1 MLEKDQKLPS
11 GTEECDR
18 DLQSSARELGSR
30 CMNALKPYLA
40 VKDRRN
46 KKISRIRFF
55 GTTLAPKVLV
65 TSIPTES
72 DIRWP

>member
-1 MLEKDQKLPS
+1 MGQKDQKLPS
-11 GTEECDR
+11 GTEVCDR
-18 DLQSSARELGSR
+18 VLQSFALELGSR
-30 CMNALKPYLA
+30 CMKGYG
-40 VKDRRN
+40 
-46 KKISRIRFF
+46 ISGAMMYTKTTIDISAF